1 MTDNL
6 DRLQAALADRYV
18 IERELGSGRHTPPRL
33 CCTEPLGHADRP
45 GSLAYDRLVD
55 RAKFPA
61 G

>member
-18 IERELGSGRHTPPRL
+18 IERELGSGRHGPRL
-33 CCTEPLGHADRP
+33 CRTEPLGHADRP